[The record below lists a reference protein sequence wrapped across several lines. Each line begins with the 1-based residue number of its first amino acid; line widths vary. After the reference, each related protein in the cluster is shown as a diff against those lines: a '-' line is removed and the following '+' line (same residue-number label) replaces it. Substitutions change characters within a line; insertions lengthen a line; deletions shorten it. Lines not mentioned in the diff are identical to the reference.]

1 MNKLIR
7 ELSDD
12 DANWDDDVS
21 DAPEPTDVDLDK
33 PWFKE
38 FHQYL
43 KVPKEELGNLPIVQW
58 WGVSTIFLQLI
69 PPYILAL
76 RSMPRDFLYGHLLH
90 VITWRLW
97 HHQYPV
103 NKHSHPPGSL
113 SVNGVIDLDW
123 TSSKHSSFSSAC
135 TAMIILL

>member
-1 MNKLIR
+1 MNELIR

-12 DANWDDDVS
+12 DANSDDDVS

-38 FHQYL
+38 FRQYL
-43 KVPKEELGNLPIVQW
+43 KVPKEELGNLSIVQW

-76 RSMPRDFLYGHLLH
+76 RSMPRDILYGHLLH
-90 VITWRLW
+90 VITWRLLYYFI
-97 HHQYPV
+97 QFV
-103 NKHSHPPGSL
+103 SHASRQGP
-113 SVNGVIDLDW
+113 IW
-123 TSSKHSSFSSAC
+123 QKI
-135 TAMIILL
+135 TAVMGHLAE